1 MSFRKSCFAV
11 LFRWHSLTLAVILL
25 VGLSVSAQ
33 AMTVDP
39 QAPKA
44 TPSAGQTSA
53 DASNDDLAYRIKL
66 LELKAAD
73 PGDTKSAKVTVP
85 IATAIIGCIAVMFAA
100 LIGIVGQ
107 ILNAKN
113 AAKLASDSLTSA
125 ATLAAN
131 EAAVRSELARKA
143 AEDAAELARDAALH
157 KRAEQMIEFKLKQ
170 IECFYAP
177 IFAAFRQSKTL
188 YDKMLQQLVRDVP
201 TRYSENPLAT
211 GKEFRFRVTNEKGE
225 VQGFYLVDELPAIKG
240 YGSAMQLI
248 DLTLDLGKSICTII
262 TTHAGLASEDLIEDL
277 GKYMAHHA
285 ILSAIRNGP
294 DTKAFEPGTNKLG
307 AFPFGL
313 DTRIEQRLKELSKDI
328 DDYDKGSSRSLS
340 LLSEGLRERSI
351 SGSRATA

>member
-11 LFRWHSLTLAVILL
+11 LSRWHSLTLAVILL
-25 VGLSVSAQ
+25 VGLSFSAL
-33 AMTVDP
+33 ALTVDL

-44 TPSAGQTSA
+44 APAAHQTPFDTN
-53 DASNDDLAYRIKL
+53 NDDLAHRVKL

-73 PGDTKSAKVTVP
+73 PGDTRSAKVTVP
-85 IATAIIGCIAVMFAA
+85 IATAIVGFFAVLFAA
-100 LIGIVGQ
+100 LMGIVGQ
-107 ILNAKN
+107 VLNAKN
-113 AAKLASDSLTSA
+113 AAKLASESLKSA

-131 EAAVRSELARKA
+131 EALVRSELARKA
-143 AEDAAELARDAALH
+143 AEDAAELARDTARH
-157 KRAEQMIEFKLKQ
+157 KRADQMTEFRLKQ

-188 YDKMLQQLVRDVP
+188 YDKMFQQLVRDVP
-201 TRYSENPLAT
+201 SRYSENPLAT
-211 GKEFRFRVTNEKGE
+211 GKEFRFRITNEKGE
-225 VQGFYLVDELPAIKG
+225 LQGFYLVDELPAIKG

-248 DLTLDLGKSICTII
+248 DLMLDLGKSICTII

-294 DTKAFEPGTNKLG
+294 ETTAFEPGTNKLG

-313 DTRIEQRLKELSKDI
+313 DTRIEQRLKALSKDI
-328 DDYDKGSSRSLS
+328 DDYDRGSDRSLS

-351 SGSRATA
+351 GGSSATS